1 MATFQYTAKN
11 LKGEKISGVY
21 EGDSVDALKAEMYQ
35 KGYIVTKA
43 NKEAQGI
50 KLDNLF
56 GKPNAKDFAIFC
68 RQFSVILNSGLT
80 LIEAMH
86 ILTQQTKKKMFK
98 EILKNIHEELQK
110 GKMFSVTL
118 KNYRDTFPEFF
129 INMIQVGEASGTLD
143 DVLNRLA
150 ENYEKEHK
158 MKKKVKAASMYPMM
172 VVLVAV
178 GVVTLLMVKVVP
190 MFVKMLGEM
199 GGETPFLTS
208 IVVMISDFLVNNLGT
223 IFLGVF
229 FGGIGLGYFYKT
241 EKGRYIFDDLKLKV
255 PIIKNLFIKIV
266 TAKFAR
272 SMGMLL
278 KSGIPIIQA
287 VDIISN
293 LIGNRVLEEK
303 FKVSQEDI
311 KGGRGISTSLRKIE
325 IFPPLLFHMITV
337 GEKTGE
343 LDDMLMR
350 TSVFFEEEVEEAIEQ
365 MITMIEPLLIVGL
378 GGVVAVIILAVMLP
392 MVSIL
397 QNIG

>member
-11 LKGEKISGVY
+11 LQGEIISGLY
-21 EGDSVDALKAEMYQ
+21 EGDSIEALKREMYQ
-35 KGYIVTKA
+35 KGYIVTKTS
-43 NKEAQGI
+43 KEAQGMKI
-50 KLDNLF
+50 DNLF

-80 LIEAMH
+80 LIEAML
-86 ILTQQTKKKMFK
+86 ILTQQTKKKKFK
-98 EILKNIHEELQK
+98 EILKNIQEELQK
-110 GKMFSVTL
+110 GKMFSNTL
-118 KNYRDTFPEFF
+118 KEYRDTFPEFF

-143 DVLNRLA
+143 EVLNRLA
-150 ENYEKEHK
+150 ENYEKEYK
-158 MKKKVKAASMYPMM
+158 MRKKIKAASMYPVM
-172 VVLVAV
+172 VVFVAV
-178 GVVTLLMVKVVP
+178 AVVTLLMVKVVP
-190 MFVKMLGEM
+190 MFSEMLGEM
-199 GGETPFLTS
+199 GGEVPFLTKL
-208 IVVMISDFLVNNLGT
+208 VVMVSDFLINHLGLM
-223 IFLGVF
+223 FLGGF
-229 FGGIGLGYFYKT
+229 FGVIGLIYYYKT
-241 EKGRYIFDDLKLKV
+241 ERGRYVFDDLKLKT

-266 TAKFAR
+266 TAKFAN

-278 KSGIPIIQA
+278 KSGIPIIQT

-293 LIGNRVLEEK
+293 LIGNRVLEER
-303 FKVSQEDI
+303 FKVCQEDI

-365 MITMIEPLLIVGL
+365 MITLIEPLLIIGL

-392 MVSIL
+392 MVEIL